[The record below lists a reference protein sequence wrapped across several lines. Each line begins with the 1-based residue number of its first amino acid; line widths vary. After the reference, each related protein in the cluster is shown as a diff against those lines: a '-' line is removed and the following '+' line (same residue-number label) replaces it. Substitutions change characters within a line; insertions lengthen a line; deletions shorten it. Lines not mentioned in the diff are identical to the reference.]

1 MYEAM
6 STISWSYWAAGAG
19 AAKASPAEA
28 CTMVV
33 EKARAEVCRDVEG
46 KREAEDLAWCWVNL
60 ELQSGALGLALAT
73 RLRVDA
79 LAKLREAMK
88 LMSGECERGDCY
100 CDERK

>member
-1 MYEAM
+1 
-6 STISWSYWAAGAG
+6 
-19 AAKASPAEA
+19 
-28 CTMVV
+28 MVV

-60 ELQSGALGLALAT
+60 ELQSGALGLALAM

-88 LMSGECERGDCY
+88 LMSGEYERGNCY
-100 CDERK
+100 CDERKYH

>member
-19 AAKASPAEA
+19 AAKASPADA

-33 EKARAEVCRDVEG
+33 EKQRADVCLDVEG
-46 KREAEDLAWCWVNL
+46 RREVEDLAWCWVIL
-60 ELQSGALGLALAT
+60 ELQSGALGLALAM

-88 LMSGECERGDCY
+88 LMSVECGRGDCY